1 MSATRTVIELAR
13 SGGSPVTDDTGAT
26 FIWLGDASD
35 IRVVGTWCDWEV
47 DRGLRMQR
55 VDGGWAARLDLPD
68 DAYIEYALVVDGT
81 RVPDP
86 LNRHH
91 VSNGIG
97 GRNEQLWM
105 PRASR
110 RAAAMQRR
118 RVPRGSITR
127 QHVQLEWWAAAPS
140 RRRLALYQ
148 PVTAV
153 PARDLPLLVVLDGAD
168 YLDRGRLA
176 RTLDA
181 LIHDG
186 SMAPVA
192 AAFIDNAGASRGVE
206 YAASDFTLEYLAS
219 VVVPAAV
226 DHLGLGSQLA
236 KGAGRVGRAAI
247 LGSSMGGLMALHAA
261 VRRPGLF
268 GRAIV
273 QSCAAFDQF
282 EPTTLAWMRQVPAPR
297 VRIWQD
303 AGDYE
308 WLAQPN
314 DELAA
319 LLRDRGYDASYRRY
333 PGGHDQ
339 TSWNESLVDAL
350 PVMFPPA

>member
-1 MSATRTVIELAR
+1 MHAAPTPIELAR
-13 SGGSPVTDDTGAT
+13 TGGSPVTDETGAT
-26 FIWLGDASD
+26 FVWPGDAAD

-47 DRGLRMQR
+47 DQGLRMQR
-55 VDGGWAARLDLPD
+55 ADGGWAARLDLPD

-86 LNRHH
+86 LNRHN

-110 RAAAMQRR
+110 RAAALQRR
-118 RVPRGSITR
+118 RVPHGTVTR
-127 QHVQLEWWAAAPS
+127 QRIQLGWWAAGPS
-140 RRRLALYQ
+140 RRRLDLYR
-148 PVTAV
+148 PVTAI
-153 PARDLPLLVVLDGAD
+153 PTRDLPLLVVLDGAD

-206 YAASDFTLEYLAS
+206 YAASDFTLESLAS

-226 DHLGLGSQLA
+226 ERLGLGSQIA
-236 KGAGRVGRAAI
+236 ESDGVGRAAI

-261 VRRPGLF
+261 VRRPELF

-282 EPTTLAWMRQVPAPR
+282 EPTTLAWMRQVPAPP

-308 WLAQPN
+308 WLAEPN

-339 TSWNESLVDAL
+339 TSWNELLVDAL
-350 PVMFPPA
+350 PVMFPPG